1 MMPLAMEKVSGIS
14 AMVTNA
20 GMASFMSPHSIS
32 LATRIIMAP
41 TSTSDGPT
49 AHGGTLI
56 SSGEKKSDARKHADT
71 VIAVTPVLPPS
82 LIPAVDS
89 MYVVTVVLPSAALS
103 TVEPASTRKARYSP
117 SNPPAPS
124 VNPPYSAM
132 EYIVLV
138 VSRTST

>member
-1 MMPLAMEKVSGIS
+1 MMPLAMEKLSGIS

-20 GMASFMSPHSIS
+20 GTASFMSAHSIS

-56 SSGEKKSDARKHADT
+56 SSGPKKSDARKNADT
-71 VIAVTPVLPPS
+71 VIAVSPVRPPS

-89 MYVVTVVLPSAALS
+89 M
-103 TVEPASTRKARYSP
+103 
-117 SNPPAPS
+117 
-124 VNPPYSAM
+124 
-132 EYIVLV
+132 
-138 VSRTST
+138 